1 MIDFIKE
8 FDKFVSNYDM
18 ENERIK
24 LKYNHSYRVMK
35 LSEKYSKKIGFSKED
50 IELAKIIGLLH
61 DIGRFEQVKLYNTF
75 NDKESVDHAL
85 LGVKLLFE
93 DGLISK
99 FWDKEEDYEIIK
111 YSILNHNKY
120 LLEEI
125 DDDRVMKHAK
135 LIRDVDKLDIIFLEG
150 KLDEVKLRATNDPIT
165 KEIKDSFYRH
175 ETIDLKYKKVLND
188 FIVLYFAFI
197 YDLNYKECL
206 IEMRNNLKYLY
217 NVIGHKEIF
226 KDYYDEICKY
236 VEERID

>member
-8 FDKFVSNYDM
+8 FDKFVSNYDIG
-18 ENERIK
+18 NERIK

-111 YSILNHNKY
+111 YSIINHNY
-120 LLEEI
+120 DLLELVPKPFSKATGIE
-125 DDDRVMKHAK
+125 M
-135 LIRDVDKLDIIFLEG
+135 LIKKLDI
-150 KLDEVKLRATNDPIT
+150 PIDNT
-165 KEIKDSFYRH
+165 YAFGDSFNDLEMLQYVRYGVCMGNSDPELFKFTDYR
-175 ETIDLKYKKVLND
+175 TSD
-188 FIVLYFAFI
+188 
-197 YDLNYKECL
+197 YDKGGVTQAL
-206 IEMRNNLKYLY
+206 IKFGL
-217 NVIGHKEIF
+217 I
-226 KDYYDEICKY
+226 
-236 VEERID
+236 

>member
-8 FDKFVSNYDM
+8 FDKFVSNYDIG
-18 ENERIK
+18 NERIK

-125 DDDRVMKHAK
+125 DDD
-135 LIRDVDKLDIIFLEG
+135 LLL
-150 KLDEVKLRATNDPIT
+150 
-165 KEIKDSFYRH
+165 
-175 ETIDLKYKKVLND
+175 
-188 FIVLYFAFI
+188 
-197 YDLNYKECL
+197 
-206 IEMRNNLKYLY
+206 
-217 NVIGHKEIF
+217 
-226 KDYYDEICKY
+226 
-236 VEERID
+236 